1 MPTLKKTSLRSIF
14 RKSQFIAFL
23 VMLFICFL
31 MFISLST
38 FIMKTYVQ
46 QNINLLGNT
55 LSERIQPALVFRDEV
70 TLKQVLNEYTQT
82 HSIKT
87 IYVFDNKNNL
97 IGSST
102 KSKVRFSFFENLLN
116 DWFLKQPSNFII
128 YHQEKIGVIQIYG
141 SSEATLHF
149 LFTIFFA
156 IFACMAAMLMT
167 LWFSA
172 KVTYRFIMQSI
183 YPLTHIAQL
192 VSDQKAY
199 NLRFPDNKIQE
210 FQNLNHVFNE
220 LLSEIQSWH
229 NQLQDENHQLSHQ
242 AKHDSLTG
250 LANKSYFYQ
259 FLINIF
265 NQPHEKSSAVL
276 LFIDNNN
283 FKLINDRYGHLA
295 GDSVLIEM
303 ANRFKSTLL
312 NDCFI
317 SRLGGDEF
325 AIILT
330 NIFNQQQLFDHIETL
345 MQIQNSSIQFNKQE
359 ILFSFSIGAAY
370 FRHASSLED
379 LITQADQAMYKA
391 KNSSVNW
398 FIHHSIYRPNDHE

>member
-1 MPTLKKTSLRSIF
+1 MNTSPKTSLRSIF

-23 VMLFICFL
+23 IMLSICLL
-31 MFISLST
+31 MFISIST
-38 FIMKTYVQ
+38 FIMKSYVQ

-55 LSERIQPALVFRDEV
+55 LSERIQPALVFRDEA

-97 IGSST
+97 IESST
-102 KSKVRFSFFENLLN
+102 KSKVDFSFFENLLN
-116 DWFLKQPSNFII
+116 EWFLKQPSNFII

-141 SSEATLHF
+141 SSESTLHF

-156 IFACMAAMLMT
+156 IFTCMTAMLIT
-167 LWFSA
+167 LWLSTRI
-172 KVTYRFIMQSI
+172 TYRFIMQSI

-192 VSDQKAY
+192 VSKQKAY
-199 NLRFPDNKIQE
+199 NLRFPDNKIHE
-210 FQNLNHVFNE
+210 FNNLNHVFNE

-229 NQLQDENHQLSHQ
+229 NQLQNENYLLSYQ
-242 AKHDSLTG
+242 TKHDPLTS

-265 NQPHEKSSAVL
+265 NQPSEKTSTVL
-276 LFIDNNN
+276 LFIDNND
-283 FKLINDRYGHLA
+283 FKSINDKYGHLA
-295 GDSVLIEM
+295 GDNILIEM
-303 ANRFKSTLL
+303 GIRFELALT

-317 SRLGGDEF
+317 ARLSGDEF
-325 AIILT
+325 AIILP
-330 NIFNQQQLFDHIETL
+330 NITSQQSLHEYIKIL
-345 MQIQNSSIQFNKQE
+345 MATQNMPLIFKEQE
-359 ILFSFSIGAAY
+359 IFFSFSIGAAY
-370 FRHASSLED
+370 FRHASSPDD

-391 KNSSVNW
+391 KNSPEHW
-398 FIHHSIYRPNDHE
+398 FIHHSPYRPNDHE